1 MRNEQSEIMKTK
13 QMLMLTLLLLGVS
26 LGREAQAFYNPSTG
40 RWLSRDPI
48 GERGGLNL
56 YGMVQNNPID
66 RVDALGL
73 TYGTISKSKK
83 TFDSFQNTFH
93 RGLHVRFSWAPPRDH
108 KCCKCSK
115 AVWVQDRSWIRN
127 AGVFGIYS
135 QPWGRDWDETNY
147 MDPQQQSELW
157 TCGGV
162 MKDMQM
168 WDDPEVGGIAGISFI
183 EYTFRA
189 DSRVKCLEGEDK
201 GKIYGGVY
209 WGFDV
214 GTLGAYE
221 WISKVGPLI
230 W

>member
-1 MRNEQSEIMKTK
+1 
-13 QMLMLTLLLLGVS
+13 
-26 LGREAQAFYNPSTG
+26 
-40 RWLSRDPI
+40 
-48 GERGGLNL
+48 
-56 YGMVQNNPID
+56 
-66 RVDALGL
+66 
-73 TYGTISKSKK
+73 
-83 TFDSFQNTFH
+83 
-93 RGLHVRFSWAPPRDH
+93 
-108 KCCKCSK
+108 
-115 AVWVQDRSWIRN
+115 
-127 AGVFGIYS
+127 
-135 QPWGRDWDETNY
+135 
-147 MDPQQQSELW
+147 
-157 TCGGV
+157 